1 MDLFQHETEMSL
13 KITLKCLLRLSLGV
27 DVLAHCFDS
36 LRHGDA
42 GIQLELLQHI
52 EEVHLPKQ
60 N

>member
-27 DVLAHCFDS
+27 DGVDVLAHCFDS
-36 LRHGDA
+36 LR
-42 GIQLELLQHI
+42 QLELLQHI